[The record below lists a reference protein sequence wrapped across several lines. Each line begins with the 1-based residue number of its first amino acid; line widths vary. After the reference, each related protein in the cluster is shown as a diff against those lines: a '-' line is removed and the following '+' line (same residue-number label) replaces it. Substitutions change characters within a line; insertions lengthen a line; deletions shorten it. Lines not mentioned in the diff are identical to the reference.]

1 MEMKGN
7 KLSWLKANIFG
18 LFMVIDNDDAN
29 SFFSFFY
36 AELNAMQE
44 KGNMQKC
51 KKCKK
56 WMCDTCYLSGHLPQ
70 AGSLAEFR
78 NVS

>member
-1 MEMKGN
+1 
-7 KLSWLKANIFG
+7 LKANIFG

-56 WMCDTCYLSGHLPQ
+56 
-70 AGSLAEFR
+70 
-78 NVS
+78 